1 MQNGKCAWLVATCRK
16 YNPEGQQ
23 EMAQIPAPT
32 PATAALPAVEG
43 ESTAYSV
50 HSPTADRKR
59 MYRYLIIE
67 DDALNAR
74 YIAEGLRQQGAY
86 VSVCGDGVQGI
97 AQAVG
102 ESWDVIILDRM
113 LPNGFDG
120 LQILQ
125 TLRSMG
131 KQTPVLVLSA
141 LSATDERVRG
151 LRAGCDDYLT
161 KPFAFSELA
170 ARLEALVRRAQ
181 IPAPTREMHLADLRV
196 NLISRSAERA
206 GQPLSLQPREFRLL
220 AFLMQHAHQIVT
232 RTMLLES
239 VWDYRFD
246 PQTNVID
253 VHISRLRGKV
263 DKGFATPLIHTVRG
277 VGYSLSDHPQD
288 LPEVV

>member
-1 MQNGKCAWLVATCRK
+1 M
-16 YNPEGQQ
+16 
-23 EMAQIPAPT
+23 PASP
-32 PATAALPAVEG
+32 PISA
-43 ESTAYSV
+43 ESGAPYSV
-50 HSPTADRKR
+50 CLSFESGPAAR

-74 YIAEGLRQQGAY
+74 YIAEGLRQQGAQ
-86 VSVCGDGVQGI
+86 VAVCSDGVQGI
-97 AQAVG
+97 AMAVG

-151 LRAGCDDYLT
+151 LKAGCDDYLT
-161 KPFAFSELA
+161 KPFAFSELS

-181 IPAPTREMHLADLRV
+181 IPAPAREMRLADLRL
-196 NLISRSAERA
+196 NLLTRSAERA
-206 GQPLSLQPREFRLL
+206 GQPLALQPREFRLL

-253 VHISRLRGKV
+253 VHISRLRAKV
-263 DKGFATPLIHTVRG
+263 DKGFEPALIQTVRG
-277 VGYSLSDHPQD
+277 VGYSLSDRTQD
-288 LPEVV
+288 LPQVA